1 MLSVPRA
8 LTSKSVLGSSREVVT
23 ATCPARWR
31 TASWLRT
38 CSGSAAAFLTSSLM
52 EGVRWGY
59 RVSSHFRLRS
69 VPGRLRLS
77 SSVANQP
84 SLIRWIAALTP
95 RKPAPPVIRIRRS
108 GSAGIGGR
116 DLVLVRRSDG
126 SIAALTLAGG
136 YASEEGDAHDPGRA
150 REHQRFASGVS
161 GARVQV
167 GAGQKQR
174 GENPVDHVQQ
184 PLRGVAA
191 QQQRGKPEQP
201 LHRRDARH
209 DQVGRPK
216 SAADPLVAEV
226 VVRAPESE
234 QQPEHEQDAGA
245 VAVQEAECFDQSR
258 TQAGD
263 LLAEIIDGEAKS
275 LFELDPRLPPQ
286 VVMRPPVVQRDPVHV
301 ALARRPEERL
311 ELVLGQDRQL
321 AKQVVDRDRDAGA
334 DVIRASV
341 AFVQGREV
349 RCRDVPD
356 MQHVARLVSIA
367 VDRHRLA
374 FDHPAGKDC
383 DHAAFL
389 GEEVLARA
397 VDVGVAKRR
406 ESEAEGALERAEVL
420 LERKLG
426 RAVRRKRPDR
436 VVLAGGDDV
445 GLAVESAACGA
456 EDDLAHRVVNA
467 GVSPSFVQRVL
478 VPAANVLEIAAR
490 LPEGV
495 WTVAVRIT
503 GDDEMKR
510 LNRTYAGGAHA
521 TDVLSFTGTG
531 SHVGDIAIS
540 WPAVTRRAAEHGHDE
555 KAELA
560 LLAVHGLLHLLG
572 WDHAKAAERRE
583 MNRLTVAALERSGIK
598 LAPNR
603 L

>member
-23 ATCPARWR
+23 ATCPARGR
-31 TASWLRT
+31 AESWVLT
-38 CSGSAAAFLTSSLM
+38 VMGSAAAFLPSSLM
-52 EGVRWGY
+52 KAVRLGY

-116 DLVLVRRSDG
+116 DLVLMRRSDG

-150 REHQRFASGVS
+150 REHERFAPRVS
-161 GARVQV
+161 GARIQV

-174 GENPVDHVQQ
+174 DEDPVNNVQL
-184 PLRGVAA
+184 PLPRVAA
-191 QQQRGKPEQP
+191 QQQSGRPEQS
-201 LHRRDARH
+201 LHRRNARH

-263 LLAEIIDGEAKS
+263 LLAEIIDGETQS
-275 LFELDPRLPPQ
+275 LLELDPRLPPQ
-286 VVMRPPVVQRDPVHV
+286 VVMRPPVVQRDPIHV
-301 ALARRPEERL
+301 ALARRPEARL
-311 ELVLGQDRQL
+311 ELVLGQDREL
-321 AKQVVDRDRDAGA
+321 AEQVVDGDRDAGA
-334 DVIRASV
+334 DVVRAAV
-341 AFVQGREV
+341 AFVQGGEDRA
-349 RCRDVPD
+349 RYVPD
-356 MQHVARLVSIA
+356 MQHVARLVAIA

-374 FDHPAGKDC
+374 FDHPAGKDRN
-383 DHAAFL
+383 HASLL

-397 VDVGVAKRR
+397 VDIGVAKGR
-406 ESEAEGALERAEVL
+406 ESQTECALEDAEVL
-420 LERKLG
+420 FERKLG

-436 VVLAGGDDV
+436 VVLGGGDDV
-445 GLAVESAACGA
+445 RLAVQRAAGGA
-456 EDDLAHRVVNA
+456 EDD
-467 GVSPSFVQRVL
+467 
-478 VPAANVLEIAAR
+478 
-490 LPEGV
+490 
-495 WTVAVRIT
+495 
-503 GDDEMKR
+503 
-510 LNRTYAGGAHA
+510 
-521 TDVLSFTGTG
+521 
-531 SHVGDIAIS
+531 
-540 WPAVTRRAAEHGHDE
+540 
-555 KAELA
+555 
-560 LLAVHGLLHLLG
+560 
-572 WDHAKAAERRE
+572 
-583 MNRLTVAALERSGIK
+583 
-598 LAPNR
+598 
-603 L
+603 